1 MIVLTKTIDKVI
13 DEFDLI
19 IYNYGKNLSDNDFNN
34 YRNLCE
40 SMKRFKLFLLDQ
52 IMHINVIDNF
62 LRDRNRIFEVVDNS
76 NNISTEIIQLLNI
89 LDLDNIDVK
98 RYIESIVD
106 KLRDKNYMKRK
117 IIIKIYYEDMNNE
130 HDDFCQAITSKVL

>member
-98 RYIESIVD
+98 RYIESIID